1 MGEVANYWDWISI
14 QDKQDYTDREDFA
27 SVAKDCL
34 EQLTPMLDKMVWV
47 DANIIYLN
55 KVYDIPQHR
64 IAEYLG
70 ISQYGV
76 SKRLRKAMERLKVK
90 VKCPEGDYLK
100 AQRELGVAFGSSLG
114 EIMCLYLFN
123 TLSMVSSL
131 YGEKTKFE
139 TIDRAKAFI
148 KAKDEPIKYAIIA
161 HGLAHLNEA
170 QLRISKD
177 YDKILQNEAK
187 IKAISQKYSEYFE
200 LVLETSAI
208 GEFVFNKAKKNNQ
221 QWLDK
226 FI

>member
-100 AQRELGVAFGSSLG
+100 AQRELGVAFGS
-114 EIMCLYLFN
+114 
-123 TLSMVSSL
+123 LSMVSSL

-177 YDKILQNEAK
+177 YDKILQNEAQ